1 MVSVVVALAV
11 SVLVRNHHN
20 CLNRLTVSLS
30 LFRLNLKIMWNTPV
44 LRLSL
49 TTRVYFYIPVW
60 REVFFKLKGQVK
72 VVGILLY
79 TRAIVC
85 VIPNAVSGNVYSS

>member
-1 MVSVVVALAV
+1 MGAV
-11 SVLVRNHHN
+11 GRNHHN

-30 LFRLNLKIMWNTPV
+30 LFRLNLKIIWNTPV

-60 REVFFKLKGQVK
+60 QEVFLKLKGQVK

-79 TRAIVC
+79 TRVVRVC
-85 VIPNAVSGNVYSS
+85 HSERSEW